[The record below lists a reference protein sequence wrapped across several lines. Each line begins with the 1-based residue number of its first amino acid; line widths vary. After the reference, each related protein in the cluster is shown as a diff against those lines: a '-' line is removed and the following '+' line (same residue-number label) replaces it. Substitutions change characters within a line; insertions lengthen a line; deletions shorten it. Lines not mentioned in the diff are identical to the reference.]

1 MTNFS
6 ADMNQLV
13 SAARA
18 WHRASDSLGEAAH
31 KADSI
36 RHSNKDV
43 VWALFQEAWN
53 AQVAAAQYMYD
64 RLSEG
69 RDETEAIGDVLEH
82 VANVYLQ
89 QDQNFANVLIK
100 LDEG

>member
-6 ADMNQLV
+6 ADLNQLV
-13 SAARA
+13 AAARA
-18 WHRASDSLGEAAH
+18 WRRASDCLGDAAH

-36 RHSNKDV
+36 RYSNRDV

-53 AQVAAAQYMYD
+53 AQATAAKYMYD

-69 RDETEAIGDVLEH
+69 RDETDAIGDVLEH
-82 VANVYLQ
+82 VANVYME

-100 LDEG
+100 MDEG